1 MSLQKLILGD
11 QIPGDESDRR
21 KVILGAYLICIYIGV
36 GLFFVIVNLFNKDG
50 DPASLFIGFV
60 ISITCLYL
68 LRKGFIN
75 TALIIHLLRSN
86 IMAYYFCVVD
96 NDPLQ
101 TGSYLYFIPSSLGAL
116 AVFGY
121 RERWKGIGFT
131 VLSFALFSIAIF
143 DPSRFHPSDAHF
155 FVIVT
160 FLIVLIIG
168 ILIVIFF
175 DRMVM
180 VTEKSILAKNEELSK
195 TNRELDRFVYS
206 ASHDLRAPLTS
217 MAGLILLAMQDSTR
231 ATEYLGLMRD
241 RVKVMDN
248 YIKDIVEYSRNTR
261 VELKVEEFMLRELVE
276 DIIAS
281 LQYSIRGK
289 VEVKIQVDQNLKITT
304 DMVRLRVT
312 LNNLIG
318 NAFKYQ
324 DFTKAKPFLKID
336 ATIEGGFCRIHVED
350 NGIGIR
356 NEYHNNLFGMFYR
369 ANDVTE
375 GSGLG
380 LYIARENVSRLNGTI
395 SFTSSYGSGS
405 RFTVLIP
412 A

>member
-1 MSLQKLILGD
+1 MHKWILGKY
-11 QIPGDESDRR
+11 IPPDESDRR
-21 KVILGAYLICIYIGV
+21 KAVLGTYLIVIYIGI
-36 GLFFVIVNLFNKDG
+36 GLFFGIVNLFNPEGK
-50 DPASLFIGFV
+50 PTSLFIGFAV
-60 ISITCLYL
+60 SIACLLL
-68 LRKGFIN
+68 LRNGFIN
-75 TALIIHLLRSN
+75 TAIIVHLLRGN
-86 IMAYYFCVVD
+86 LMAYYFCVVD
-96 NDPLQ
+96 TDPLQ

-131 VLSFALFSIAIF
+131 ILSFTLFIATIF
-143 DPSRFHPSDAHF
+143 NPLQFRPSEAHF
-155 FVIVT
+155 YLIAT
-160 FLIVLIIG
+160 FMIVLIIG

-180 VTEKSILAKNEELSK
+180 ISEKNILAKNEELSK
-195 TNRELDRFVYS
+195 ANQELDRFVYS

-217 MAGLILLAMQDSTR
+217 MAGLIQLALQDRSSTS
-231 ATEYLGLMRD
+231 EYLGLMKD

-261 VELKVEEFMLRELVE
+261 VDLKVEQILLCDLVK
-276 DIIAS
+276 DIVAS
-281 LQYSIRGK
+281 FQFSSRGK
-289 VEVKIQVDQNLKITT
+289 VDVTVLVDPDLKIST
-304 DMVRLRVT
+304 DVVRLRVA

-324 DFTKAKPFLKID
+324 DFTKTNPCLKID
-336 ATIEGGFCRIHVED
+336 THRENGFCYIHIED

-356 NEYHNNLFGMFYR
+356 EEHHRNLFNMFYR

-380 LYIARENVSRLNGTI
+380 LYIARENVSRLKGTI